1 MMENLNELIEDL
13 IAKFLTTGS
22 AELNEDGLNIK
33 MTNDNGVMSITCES
47 PVKDNTIVKKFEAY
61 IDSLS
66 DDFFVEVAESFEN
79 GKLKAI
85 QDKLESNDNEVIK
98 EGIDTFMSKVKEI
111 ASSKIDE
118 LNSDIKAT
126 EKDLADLIELR
137 NSYIHVLNKEF

>member
-1 MMENLNELIEDL
+1 MENLNELIEDL

-33 MTNDNGVMSITCES
+33 MTNDNGIMSITCES

-66 DDFFVEVAESFEN
+66 DDFFVEVAESFKN
-79 GKLKAI
+79 GELKAI
-85 QDKLESNDNEVIK
+85 QDKLESNNNEVIK
-98 EGIDTFMSKVKEI
+98 EGIDIFMTKVKEI

-126 EKDLADLIELR
+126 EKDLSDLIELR

>member
-1 MMENLNELIEDL
+1 MENLNELIEDL
-13 IAKFLTTGS
+13 IVKFLTTGS

-33 MTNDNGVMSITCES
+33 MTNDNGIMSITCES

-66 DDFFVEVAESFEN
+66 DDFFVEVAESFKN
-79 GKLKAI
+79 GELKAI
-85 QDKLESNDNEVIK
+85 QDKLESNNNEVIK
-98 EGIDTFMSKVKEI
+98 EGIDTFMTKVKEI

-126 EKDLADLIELR
+126 EKDLSDLIELR

>member
-1 MMENLNELIEDL
+1 MENLNELIEDL

-33 MTNDNGVMSITCES
+33 MTNDNGIMSITCES

-66 DDFFVEVAESFEN
+66 DDFFVEVAESFKN
-79 GKLKAI
+79 GELKAI
-85 QDKLESNDNEVIK
+85 QDKLESNNNEVIK
-98 EGIDTFMSKVKEI
+98 EGIDTFMTKVKEI

-126 EKDLADLIELR
+126 EKDLSDLIELR

>member
-1 MMENLNELIEDL
+1 MENLNELIEDL

-33 MTNDNGVMSITCES
+33 MTNDNGIMSITCKS

-66 DDFFVEVAESFEN
+66 DDFFVEVAESFKN
-79 GKLKAI
+79 GELKAI
-85 QDKLESNDNEVIK
+85 QDKLESNNNEVIK
-98 EGIDTFMSKVKEI
+98 EGIDTFMTKVKEI

-126 EKDLADLIELR
+126 EKDLSDLIELR